1 MEIKLHTNISNEY
14 EHIDIQINSPSITPE
29 LSDIINFIN
38 NVANAKTNDILAQ
51 NGTEFFLID
60 LSDIIYFYSEEKNN
74 YCKTAKGNFKIS
86 EKLYELENFLPKD
99 TFIRISNAVIANVK
113 HVKSFD
119 TSLVSNII
127 VNFDDNS
134 YEYVS
139 KRRISQIQKFL
150 KDRRK

>member
-14 EHIDIQINSPSITPE
+14 EYIDIQINSPSITPE
-29 LSDIINFIN
+29 VSNIINCIN
-38 NVANAKTNDILAQ
+38 DIARAKTKDILAR
-51 NGTEFFLID
+51 NGTEIFLID
-60 LSDIIYFYSEEKNN
+60 LSDIIYFYSEQKNI
-74 YCKTAKGNFKIS
+74 YCKTAKGTFKIS
-86 EKLYELENFLPKD
+86 ERLYELENSLPKD
-99 TFIRISNAVIANVK
+99 TFIRISNAVIANIK

-119 TSLVSNII
+119 TSLMSNII